1 MKKDVIRILS
11 INPGSTSTKI
21 GVFDNEKCIL
31 RESISHSVE
40 ELAPFKEIADQKDFR
55 EEVIIK
61 VLQAKKISMESI
73 DAFVG
78 RGGGLVSCVGGTY
91 QINPI
96 MYKHAKMMYTVKHP
110 SALGI
115 TIAYELGQKYDKPS
129 FCVNPPDVD
138 EFITEARIT
147 GIPEIYR
154 ESRIHALNQKEIG
167 IRYAKKIGKK
177 YKDLNLIICHLGGG
191 ISITAH
197 NHGRMID

>member
-1 MKKDVIRILS
+1 
-11 INPGSTSTKI
+11 
-21 GVFDNEKCIL
+21 
-31 RESISHSVE
+31 
-40 ELAPFKEIADQKDFR
+40 
-55 EEVIIK
+55 
-61 VLQAKKISMESI
+61 MESI
-73 DAFVG
+73 DAFAG

-154 ESRIHALNQKEIG
+154 ESRIHALNQKEIEIAG
-167 IRYAKKIGKK
+167 VSKAIFTLIKPQLDANFQKYLNGKK
-177 YKDLNLIICHLGGG
+177 AKRKQNR
-191 ISITAH
+191 SK
-197 NHGRMID
+197 R